1 VPEAYRKLLNRLD
14 RRTRK
19 TGGKIN
25 KLKQTTLD
33 ALLKAY
39 AQLHQITEDLYE
51 AHDNAVVN
59 NDDEDASLLVSRA
72 DRLYEEVENL
82 ELVISELEEK

>member
-1 VPEAYRKLLNRLD
+1 M
-14 RRTRK
+14 
-19 TGGKIN
+19 
-25 KLKQTTLD
+25 KQTTLD

-39 AQLHQITEDLYE
+39 AQLHQIVEELYE

-72 DRLYEEVENL
+72 DRLYEEVEYL
-82 ELVISELEEK
+82 ELIISELEEK

>member
-1 VPEAYRKLLNRLD
+1 M
-14 RRTRK
+14 
-19 TGGKIN
+19 
-25 KLKQTTLD
+25 KQTTLD

-39 AQLHQITEDLYE
+39 AQLHQIIEDLYQ
-51 AHDNAVVN
+51 AHDNAVAN